1 MNGPLGKAELR
12 SLESKQAG
20 NGEMMKRGRFDMGAE
35 SEMGAG
41 DEDNALGK
49 PRMSAQ
55 RDVSQEDVPE
65 QAGRDGMPTGPQLD
79 RATQTRIGDQLRSM
93 YNELMDQPVPDRFT
107 TLLQQLDQ
115 PRDAQGEAPVQ
126 DPDGKGDR

>member
-1 MNGPLGKAELR
+1 MR

-20 NGEMMKRGRFDMGAE
+20 NGEMMKRGRFDMGD
-35 SEMGAG
+35 G
-41 DEDNALGK
+41 DEDNALGTR
-49 PRMSAQ
+49 RMSAQ
-55 RDVSQEDVPE
+55 RDVRQEDAPE
-65 QAGRDGMPTGPQLD
+65 IDGKDGVQSGPQLD

-115 PRDAQGEAPVQ
+115 PRDAQGDVPPHG
-126 DPDGKGDR
+126 PDGKGER

>member
-1 MNGPLGKAELR
+1 MR

-20 NGEMMKRGRFDMGAE
+20 NGETVKRGRFDMGV
-35 SEMGAG
+35 G
-41 DEDNALGK
+41 DEKNALDKGG
-49 PRMSAQ
+49 MSAK
-55 RDVSQEDVPE
+55 RDVRHPDDASVH
-65 QAGRDGMPTGPQLD
+65 DGKDGVQNTPQLD

-115 PRDAQGEAPVQ
+115 PRDAHGDVPPHG
-126 DPDGKGDR
+126 PDGKGGR

>member
-20 NGEMMKRGRFDMGAE
+20 NGAMMKRGRFDMGAE
-35 SEMGAG
+35 

-49 PRMSAQ
+49 PRMTAQ
-55 RDVSQEDVPE
+55 RDERQEDVPE

-107 TLLQQLDQ
+107 SLLQQLDQ
-115 PRDAQGEAPVQ
+115 PRDAQEEAAVR
-126 DPDGKGDR
+126 DTDGKGDR

>member
-1 MNGPLGKAELR
+1 
-12 SLESKQAG
+12 
-20 NGEMMKRGRFDMGAE
+20 MGAE
-35 SEMGAG
+35 

-49 PRMSAQ
+49 PRMTAQ
-55 RDVSQEDVPE
+55 RDERQADVPE

-107 TLLQQLDQ
+107 SLLQQLDQ
-115 PRDAQGEAPVQ
+115 PRDAQEEAAVR
-126 DPDGKGDR
+126 DTDGKGDR